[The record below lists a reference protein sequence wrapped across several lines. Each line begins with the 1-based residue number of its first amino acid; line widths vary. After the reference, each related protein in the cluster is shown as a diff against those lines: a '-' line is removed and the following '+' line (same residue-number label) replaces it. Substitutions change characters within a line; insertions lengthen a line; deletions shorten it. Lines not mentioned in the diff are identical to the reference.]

1 MAITERYRPLCEKV
15 VIAGGGLLRSDKPF
29 PIAKLSI
36 PVIPEI
42 VQRER
47 LYRRLDAA
55 SAPPVTWIT
64 APAGFGKTTLAAGFL
79 RNRELPSGWYRLDEG
94 DADIASFLHH
104 LRIVVGQSIPGNR
117 TRLPRLDPGHSPEN
131 IHAALKNLEV
141 LLGRLPSPFLLVFDD
156 YHKVSALTAFQEVM
170 VAAMESLPPGLHSV
184 ILSREHPPA
193 RFARL
198 RVTGRIGILDPEEL
212 RFTPGETG
220 MLFRLKG
227 PEGTPPATV
236 RQAHE
241 RTRGWAAGLTLMIGS
256 IARTGAA
263 HQNLAEFDGRE
274 IFDYIESE
282 IFEKTDPETREF
294 LVRSAFLPFA
304 SADWARRLTGTER
317 SGELLSRLH
326 GQLLFTERSVGPDPV
341 YRYEPLFREF
351 LLSRAAAT
359 LTPPELSRMKIR
371 ADMILLDA
379 CPTGTACEAP
389 VDVRDWYGLVHL
401 ILSSARRFIPQ
412 SRIDTLRSCLSEI
425 HGELVSNTAWPVEIR
440 TLGRFE
446 LVLDGKP
453 VLFSGKA
460 RRKPLLLLKMLV
472 ALGCTGVKEEELTDL
487 IWPDADGDRAHSA
500 FTTTLWRLRSLIGC
514 DKAIEVHEARV
525 SLNPRYCWVDIRHF
539 EEILHRLDSL
549 PEADAREVDD
559 GSGAGEPVLQL
570 AERAL
575 HLYRGRFLPA
585 EENLPWVMPMRSRM
599 NSRFSSLIIRVGK
612 HLETSDQWEKAAKH
626 YRAAVEIG
634 ETADEE
640 IYQRLMVCYHRLNQ
654 PDKAIDTYQRALAAT
669 LGRRPSAGTEAI
681 YRAVVG

>member
-36 PVIPEI
+36 PIISEI
-42 VQRER
+42 VRRER

-79 RNRELPSGWYRLDEG
+79 QDRGLPSGWYRLDEE

-104 LRIVVGQSIPGNR
+104 LRIVVGQAISGNR
-117 TRLPRLDPGHSPEN
+117 TRLPRLDPGHSPKD
-131 IHAALKNLEV
+131 ICAALKNLQV
-141 LLGRLPSPFLLVFDD
+141 LFDRLPSPFMLVFDD
-156 YHKVSALTAFQEVM
+156 YHKVSAQSSFHEVL
-170 VAAMESLPPGLHSV
+170 VAALESLPPGLHCL

-193 RFARL
+193 RYARL
-198 RVTGRIGILDPEEL
+198 RINGLIGILEPEEL

-227 PEGTPPATV
+227 LGGTPPATV

-241 RTRGWAAGLTLMIGS
+241 RTRGWAAGLAVMIGS
-256 IARTGAA
+256 IGKTGTA
-263 HQNLAEFDGRE
+263 HHNQTEFGNRQ
-274 IFDYIESE
+274 IFDYLESE
-282 IFEKTDPETREF
+282 VFENTDPETREF

-359 LTPPELSRMKIR
+359 LSPSELSRMKLR

-379 CPTGTACEAP
+379 GQTGTASEAP
-389 VDVRDWYGLVHL
+389 VDVRDWFGLVHL
-401 ILSSARRFIPQ
+401 ILSSARKFIPQ
-412 SRIDTLRSCLSEI
+412 SRIETLQSCLSEI
-425 HGELVSNTAWPVEIR
+425 HRELVRNTAWPVEIR

-446 LVLDGKP
+446 LVLEGKP
-453 VLFSGKA
+453 VHFSGKA

-514 DKAIEVHEARV
+514 NKAIEVHEARV

-549 PEADAREVDD
+549 PEAAIRKETD
-559 GSGAGEPVLQL
+559 GSEAGESVLQL

-575 HLYRGRFLPA
+575 QLYGGRFLPA
-585 EENLPWVMPMRSRM
+585 EENLSWVMPMRSRM
-599 NSRFSSLIIRVGK
+599 NSRFSSLILRLGK
-612 HLETSDQWEKAAKH
+612 HLEASDQWEKAATH
-626 YRAAVEIG
+626 YRAAVETG

-640 IYQRLMVCYHRLNQ
+640 IFQRLMICYHRLDQ
-654 PDKAIDTYQRALAAT
+654 PDKAIDTYQRALAAS
-669 LGRRPSAGTEAI
+669 LGRRPSPGTEAI
-681 YRAVVG
+681 YREVVG